1 MAGEV
6 LVVATNVARPGET
19 LDIRELTVSHVRRP
33 TMETATLLSPRP
45 HVAIHAVVEAAASA
59 TTSVRPSGRLP
70 VVDEAVL
77 IATDLV
83 LP

>member
-1 MAGEV
+1 
-6 LVVATNVARPGET
+6 
-19 LDIRELTVSHVRRP
+19 
-33 TMETATLLSPRP
+33 METATLLSPRP